1 MKAVVLRGPNDVRV
15 EDVAD
20 PVLLAET
27 DAIVRVDA
35 AAICGAD
42 LGPLHGHVPGFEY
55 GTIMGHEFAGEV
67 VEVGADVSK
76 IRTGNRV
83 VNMSLV
89 ADGTCAACRAGRVT
103 QCSGRALFGYSG
115 VYPRLDGAQAEL
127 VRVPHADT
135 VLSPLPDAVSDEA
148 AVFLAD
154 NLPTAYDA
162 VVRGETKP
170 TDLVCVVGLGAVGLM
185 AVMVALDIGATVFA
199 VDGIE
204 DRRALAAGLGARTL
218 GPDEAWE
225 AIAAETDGLGADVVV
240 EAAGSPGA
248 LDAALGLA
256 RGRGMVSVVG
266 AHFEP
271 DFPLDNGRM
280 FAKELTMRWSI
291 GDSLGHRERLIEMI
305 SAGRLDPPA
314 VVTHRMR
321 ARRCHRGLPPLR
333 QPRGDED
340 RHDPVRRAALLAAAL
355 VVLAGC
361 GGSAETSPAEVK
373 EALEARL
380 VGKKLSFE
388 WVYCLRTRRSFEDRT
403 IFRCNVNFGE
413 PHIVI
418 YCASSTK
425 AGS

>member
-1 MKAVVLRGPNDVRV
+1 VKAVVLRGPLDVRL

-20 PVLLAET
+20 PVLLAAT
-27 DAIVRVDA
+27 DAIVRVAA

-67 VEVGADVSK
+67 VEVGVDVSK
-76 IRTGNRV
+76 IRPGDRV

-135 VLSPLPDAVSDEA
+135 VLSSLPVEVSDEA
-148 AVFLAD
+148 AVFLSD

-204 DRRALAAGLGARTL
+204 ERRALAAGLGARVL
-218 GPDEAWE
+218 EPGEAWT
-225 AIAAETDGLGADVVV
+225 AIAAATDGLGADVVV

-248 LDAALGLA
+248 LDAAMDLA

-291 GDSLGHRERLIEMI
+291 GDSLVHRQRLIEMI

-314 VVTHRMR
+314 VVTHRM
-321 ARRCHRGLPPLR
+321 PL
-333 QPRGDED
+333 GD
-340 RHDPVRRAALLAAAL
+340 AA
-355 VVLAGC
+355 
-361 GGSAETSPAEVK
+361 
-373 EALEARL
+373 EAYRLFDGREAT
-380 VGKKLSFE
+380 K
-388 WVYCLRTRRSFEDRT
+388 
-403 IFRCNVNFGE
+403 
-413 PHIVI
+413 IVM
-418 YCASSTK
+418 TP
-425 AGS
+425 

>member
-1 MKAVVLRGPNDVRV
+1 MKAVVLRGPDDVRV
-15 EDVAD
+15 EDAAD
-20 PVLLAET
+20 PVLLEDD

-55 GTIMGHEFAGEV
+55 GTILGHEFAGV
-67 VEVGADVSK
+67 VVDVGPAVTAVRSGD
-76 IRTGNRV
+76 RV

-135 VLSPLPDAVSDEA
+135 VLSQLPESVTDEA

-162 VVRGETKP
+162 VVRGGVQP
-170 TDLVCVVGLGAVGLM
+170 DDVVCVVGLGAVGLM

-199 VDGIE
+199 VDGVAARQE
-204 DRRALAAGLGARTL
+204 LAAGLGARVL
-218 GPDEAWE
+218 EPGEAWD

-271 DFPLDNGRM
+271 DFPLDNGLM
-280 FAKELTMRWSI
+280 FARELTMRWSI
-291 GDSLGHRERLIEMI
+291 GDSLGHRQRLISMI
-305 SAGRLDPPA
+305 SEGRLDPAA
-314 VVTHRMR
+314 VVTHRMK
-321 ARRCHRGLPPLR
+321 
-333 QPRGDED
+333 
-340 RHDPVRRAALLAAAL
+340 LA
-355 VVLAGC
+355 
-361 GGSAETSPAEVK
+361 
-373 EALEARL
+373 EAPEAYRL
-380 VGKKLSFE
+380 FDNREATK
-388 WVYCLRTRRSFEDRT
+388 
-403 IFRCNVNFGE
+403 
-413 PHIVI
+413 IVM
-418 YCASSTK
+418 TP
-425 AGS
+425 

>member
-1 MKAVVLRGPNDVRV
+1 MLRGPNDVRV
-15 EDVAD
+15 EEVAD
-20 PVLLAET
+20 PALLEAT

-76 IRTGNRV
+76 IRPGDRV

-135 VLSPLPDAVSDEA
+135 VLSPLPKEVSDEA

-204 DRRALAAGLGARTL
+204 QRRSLAEGLGARTL
-218 GPDEAWE
+218 EPGEAWE

-248 LDAALGLA
+248 LDAALGFA

-291 GDSLGHRERLIEMI
+291 GDSLGHRERLIGMI

-314 VVTHRMR
+314 VVTHRM
-321 ARRCHRGLPPLR
+321 PL
-333 QPRGDED
+333 GD
-340 RHDPVRRAALLAAAL
+340 AA
-355 VVLAGC
+355 
-361 GGSAETSPAEVK
+361 
-373 EALEARL
+373 EAYHLFDNREAT
-380 VGKKLSFE
+380 K
-388 WVYCLRTRRSFEDRT
+388 
-403 IFRCNVNFGE
+403 
-413 PHIVI
+413 IVM
-418 YCASSTK
+418 TP
-425 AGS
+425 

>member
-1 MKAVVLRGPNDVRV
+1 MRAVVLRGPDDVQV

-20 PVLLAET
+20 PVLLAPT

-67 VEVGADVSK
+67 VDVGADVSK
-76 IRTGNRV
+76 IRPGERV
-83 VNMSLV
+83 VNTSLV

-135 VLSPLPDAVSDEA
+135 VLSPLPEAVSDEA

-199 VDGIE
+199 VDGVE
-204 DRRALAAGLGARTL
+204 QRRALAARLGARVL
-218 GPDEAWE
+218 EPAEAWD
-225 AIAAETDGLGADVVV
+225 AIAAETDALGADVVV

-248 LDAALGLA
+248 LEGALRLA

-271 DFPLDNGRM
+271 DFPLDNGLM
-280 FAKELTMRWSI
+280 FTRELTMRWSI
-291 GDSLGHRERLIEMI
+291 GDSLGNRQRLISMI
-305 SAGRLDPPA
+305 SEGRFDPAA
-314 VVTHRMR
+314 VVTHR
-321 ARRCHRGLPPLR
+321 LPL
-333 QPRGDED
+333 DD
-340 RHDPVRRAALLAAAL
+340 AA
-355 VVLAGC
+355 
-361 GGSAETSPAEVK
+361 
-373 EALEARL
+373 EAYHLFDNREAT
-380 VGKKLSFE
+380 K
-388 WVYCLRTRRSFEDRT
+388 
-403 IFRCNVNFGE
+403 
-413 PHIVI
+413 IVM
-418 YCASSTK
+418 TP
-425 AGS
+425 

>member
-1 MKAVVLRGPNDVRV
+1 MKAVVLRGPLDVRL

-20 PVLLAET
+20 PVLLTAT

-67 VEVGADVSK
+67 VEVGADMSK
-76 IRTGNRV
+76 IRTGDRV

-135 VLSPLPDAVSDEA
+135 VLSPLPETVSNEA

-162 VVRGETKP
+162 IVRGETKP

-185 AVMVALDIGATVFA
+185 AVMVALDIGARVFA

-204 DRRALAAGLGARTL
+204 ERRTLAGGLGARAL
-218 GPDEAWE
+218 EPGEAQE

-291 GDSLGHRERLIEMI
+291 GDSLTNRAQLISMI
-305 SAGRLDPPA
+305 SEGRLDPRA
-314 VVTHRMR
+314 VITHR
-321 ARRCHRGLPPLR
+321 LP
-333 QPRGDED
+333 
-340 RHDPVRRAALLAAAL
+340 LA
-355 VVLAGC
+355 
-361 GGSAETSPAEVK
+361 
-373 EALEARL
+373 EAPEAYRL
-380 VGKKLSFE
+380 FDNREATK
-388 WVYCLRTRRSFEDRT
+388 
-403 IFRCNVNFGE
+403 
-413 PHIVI
+413 IVM
-418 YCASSTK
+418 TP
-425 AGS
+425 

>member
-1 MKAVVLRGPNDVRV
+1 MKAVVLRGPDDVRV

-20 PVLLAET
+20 PGLLADT
-27 DAIVRVDA
+27 DAIVRVDT

-55 GTIMGHEFAGEV
+55 GTILGHEFAGHV
-67 VEVGADVSK
+67 VEAGAAVTTLRPGD
-76 IRTGNRV
+76 RV

-135 VLSPLPDAVSDEA
+135 VLSALPDSVSDEA

-162 VVRGETKP
+162 VTRGEARP
-170 TDLVCVVGLGAVGLM
+170 GDLVCVVGLGAVGLM
-185 AVMVALDIGATVFA
+185 AVMVALDIGARVLA
-199 VDGIE
+199 VDGVE
-204 DRRALAAGLGARTL
+204 SRRELAAGLGARVL
-218 GPDEAWE
+218 EPAEAQQEVW
-225 AIAAETDGLGADVVV
+225 AESDGLGADVVV

-291 GDSLGHRERLIEMI
+291 GDSLNNRPQLISMI
-305 SAGRLDPPA
+305 SEGRLDPAA
-314 VVTHRMR
+314 VVTHRM
-321 ARRCHRGLPPLR
+321 AL
-333 QPRGDED
+333 GD
-340 RHDPVRRAALLAAAL
+340 AA
-355 VVLAGC
+355 
-361 GGSAETSPAEVK
+361 
-373 EALEARL
+373 EAYRLFDGREAT
-380 VGKKLSFE
+380 K
-388 WVYCLRTRRSFEDRT
+388 
-403 IFRCNVNFGE
+403 
-413 PHIVI
+413 IVM
-418 YCASSTK
+418 TP
-425 AGS
+425 